1 MRPYLPRYSILFIL
15 SAAISFANF
24 GCADPKLS
32 QCKKIIDIANDVA
45 TETQNLSDS
54 GSNTDPQAALQV
66 ASAFEQAAQAMETL
80 ESKDEQ
86 LLDYQAGLIQV
97 YHSHSQAT
105 RQFVEAYEK
114 KNRGAA
120 EAALKTVR
128 EAGNLEQEV
137 VNGINNYC
145 NVN

>member
-1 MRPYLPRYSILFIL
+1 M
-15 SAAISFANF
+15 
-24 GCADPKLS
+24 S

-45 TETQNLSDS
+45 TETQTLSDR
-54 GSNTDPQAALQV
+54 GNNTDPQAALQV
-66 ASAFEQAAQAMETL
+66 ASAFEQAAQAIETL

-86 LLDYQAGLIQV
+86 LLDYQAGLVQV
-97 YHSHSQAT
+97 YYSHSQAT
-105 RQFVEAYEK
+105 RQFLEAYEK

-120 EAALKTVR
+120 EEALKTVR